1 MINKQKY
8 IIYLILLLVICCCAY
23 FLKIN
28 HIFAYQIRFFLN
40 KEVHITK
47 YNPGLNFFSYKNYTN
62 HKNDEKIETLY
73 LVQIPR
79 HFKED
84 VFINAKND
92 VILYRVLCNKNKNDK
107 YINWDKES
115 FDLKI
120 IGRSC
125 NHTSVIKKKIKK
137 GIIKIDAGGPVAS
150 DPILL
155 NQLTSVR

>member
-1 MINKQKY
+1 MIIKQKH
-8 IIYLILLLVICCCAY
+8 IIYLILLLVICYCAY
-23 FLKIN
+23 FLKVN
-28 HIFAYQIRFFLN
+28 HIFAYQIRYFLN
-40 KEVHITK
+40 KEIHIKK
-47 YNPGLNFFSYKNYTN
+47 YNPGLNFFSDRNYTN

-79 HFKED
+79 HFKENI
-84 VFINAKND
+84 FIKAKND
-92 VILYRVLCNKNKNDK
+92 VILYRVLCNKNKNEK
-107 YINWDKES
+107 YINWNKES

-125 NHTSVIKKKIKK
+125 SHTNVIKKKFKK
-137 GIIKIDAGGPVAS
+137 GIIKIDAGGPVVS